1 MDAMTDKWG
10 EPLTTASPD
19 AAESFAAGVQALT
32 TLTGN
37 PQRSADCAIATD
49 PEFILARCLAAYTRL
64 YPMTGQSRNDGKAI
78 LVGLSGREDWIDLRT
93 RMHLKAARSW
103 AEGDLKGAIDQLE
116 QVLLIHPRDL
126 LAAKVV
132 QDLYLFIGDSVNL
145 RDSINRIF
153 FSWPSDLPGYSDL
166 LGMRSFGLEETYSF
180 EQGESLGREALSL
193 NPENVYARHSV
204 THVCEMLG
212 RRREGIDFLLGSEN
226 DWSGSFSQIHMWWH
240 MALMYLDEGEYGK
253 AKRVYDDLLCG
264 TSPVVM
270 HDIADRASFLWRRYL
285 LGQDISDSVP
295 ALGDDAQSF
304 VGDST
309 YVFNEFHLVI
319 CEVLAG
325 RLSGAER
332 VLETMKSRTSDPND
346 GRLVSEVGIPFCRG
360 LISFG
365 AQDYSEAA
373 RLVSSIR
380 HRSTELGGSHAQQDI
395 VFQTAL
401 VAAGA
406 AGQEGLARA
415 LTAERL
421 LTRPNSESATA
432 RLVAA
437 GLEWRDRRPIL

>member
-10 EPLTTASPD
+10 EPLTTASAD
-19 AAESFAAGVQALT
+19 AAESFAAGVQALA
-32 TLTGN
+32 TLIGD
-37 PQRSADCAIATD
+37 PQRSADCAIVAD
-49 PEFILARCLAAYTRL
+49 PEFILARCLAAYVRL
-64 YPMTGQSRNDGKAI
+64 YPMTGQSRNDSKDI
-78 LVGLSGREDWIDLRT
+78 LAGLSGREDWIDLRT
-93 RMHLKAARSW
+93 RMHLKAARAW
-103 AEGDLKGAIDQLE
+103 VAGDLKGAIGQLE
-116 QVLLIHPRDL
+116 QVLLAHPRDL

-153 FSWPSDLPGYSDL
+153 FSWPSDLPGYSDF

-180 EQGESLGREALSL
+180 EQGEALGRQALSL
-193 NPENVYARHSV
+193 DPGNVYARHSV

-226 DWSGSFSQIHMWWH
+226 DWGGSFSKIHLWWH
-240 MALMYLDEGEYGK
+240 LSLMYLDEGEYGK
-253 AKRVYDDLLCG
+253 AKRVYDNLLCG
-264 TSPVVM
+264 TRPVVM
-270 HDIADRASFLWRRYL
+270 HDIADRASLLWRFYL
-285 LGQDISDSVP
+285 LGQDVSDSAP
-295 ALGDDAQSF
+295 ALGEDAQPF
-304 VGDST
+304 AGDST

-325 RLSGAER
+325 RPSGAES
-332 VLETMKSRTSDPND
+332 VLERMQSRSSDLND
-346 GRLVSEVGIPFCRG
+346 GRLVNEVGIPFCRG
-360 LISFG
+360 LICFA

-406 AGQEGLARA
+406 AGHEGLTRA
-415 LTAERL
+415 LTAERV
-421 LTRPNSESATA
+421 LTRPNSESTTA

-437 GLEWRDRRPIL
+437 GREWRDRRPS